1 MLRILSVALVA
12 LAGIVLFALV
22 SVPTQAQPAIPA
34 GEWAGGKE
42 CHFYTYAKDSY
53 CIPVSAAVDLA
64 PTTPPPTLDPT
75 YTVPTATPTPVNTPH
90 PTPTPPYE
98 VLLRE
103 RLSLESDPVEIYES
117 EEDTA
122 ETFLAYRAAL
132 EADFDTFEAYARP
145 IILEQ
150 LRELCAERTD
160 GYTSPGE
167 LEIPNHLYANPSD
180 PDGRTTHLVRYD
192 GATCRRA
199 SPTPISTPIFTPE
212 PTPVRV
218 QIEVLTRGNGA
229 TAVAGDTVVV
239 HYTGW
244 LTDGTKFDSSL
255 DRGRPFEFEL
265 GAGIVIQGWDEG
277 VVGMRVGGK
286 RRLTIPPELAYGDR
300 SVGDVIPP
308 GATLVFEL
316 ELLEVR

>member
-1 MLRILSVALVA
+1 MLRILSIALVA
-12 LAGIVLFALV
+12 LGVIILFALV
-22 SVPTQAQPAIPA
+22 SVPTRAQPAIPA

-42 CHFYTYAKDSY
+42 CHFYTYAEDSY

-75 YTVPTATPTPVNTPH
+75 YTAPTATPTPEPTATPWPTNTPR
-90 PTPTPPYE
+90 PTPTP
-98 VLLRE
+98 
-103 RLSLESDPVEIYES
+103 I
-117 EEDTA
+117 
-122 ETFLAYRAAL
+122 
-132 EADFDTFEAYARP
+132 
-145 IILEQ
+145 
-150 LRELCAERTD
+150 
-160 GYTSPGE
+160 
-167 LEIPNHLYANPSD
+167 
-180 PDGRTTHLVRYD
+180 
-192 GATCRRA
+192 
-199 SPTPISTPIFTPE
+199 
-212 PTPVRV
+212 RV